1 MLLRMTYLWPAGV
14 VLFNSSVAG
23 GPTCMRSGAIY
34 AMTKA
39 ALNQLTRNLAC
50 EWASAGIRVNT
61 VAPWVRPCLSLI
73 HLDASCASC
82 SVRLARMLL
91 TDFSASHSCQAWSR
105 FCETEDMAICA

>member
-1 MLLRMTYLWPAGV
+1 VFQLCCWCPVPSWLAGSTLVCVTYLWPAGV
-14 VLFNSSVAG
+14 ILFNSSVAG

-61 VAPWVRPCLSLI
+61 VAPWVRP
-73 HLDASCASC
+73 
-82 SVRLARMLL
+82 VLL
-91 TDFSASHSCQAWSR
+91 GSS
-105 FCETEDMAICA
+105 